1 MPFFWVTVDHT
12 QAFPQ
17 HLSFFIFTIWQV
29 FKRTVYPLSSHRFS
43 LCSHYHHKFGMH
55 PVILYWKIRSWS
67 AGLLISQ
74 NSTIISLQT
83 KLFIGPHHIVAYS
96 QQCLLK
102 KSWARSIT
110 SLPSHEVLVV
120 FMQTMLRFC
129 ESPLDFCHSDHSP
142 GQCLEPRHNQRPW
155 RFARAQRDPQWGDGF
170 PSPSIMGWGYQLDI
184 FHQISSDFIRFH
196 QIIIYPNMEFSG
208 FSATYIGIGDNW
220 WRFIDDW
227 LVELGYYL
235 YNHQSKGIWW
245 A

>member
-29 FKRTVYPLSSHRFS
+29 FKRTVDPLSSHRFS

-155 RFARAQRDPQWGDGF
+155 RFARAAR
-170 PSPSIMGWGYQLDI
+170 STMGRWFSVAVDHGMGISAWY
-184 FHQISSDFIRFH
+184 ISSDFMRFH
-196 QIIIYPNMEFSG
+196 QVS
-208 FSATYIGIGDNW
+208 SDNH
-220 WRFIDDW
+220 ISQHG
-227 LVELGYYL
+227 V
-235 YNHQSKGIWW
+235 
-245 A
+245 